1 MRGEKGEEMLP
12 VTHLPS
18 LPVARCRAEDGRKVE
33 EGKERKGGGEGREK
47 GRTGILGLLVVR
59 RDSALVRDP

>member
-1 MRGEKGEEMLP
+1 MLP

-33 EGKERKGGGEGREK
+33 EGKEREEGGGHGEQNLGGSRK
-47 GRTGILGLLVVR
+47 GV
-59 RDSALVRDP
+59 